1 MSISFLQL
9 LRKTA
14 IFILLFMRS
23 IVKFTHEV
31 IKMERAKFL
40 VNLMK
45 SKHMKVADISRI
57 TGIPYSTVKSIFE
70 KGIGKTS
77 YINVQKICHAL
88 GITTDELENM
98 SLCNQEL
105 QIQEPTVMDIEKLIA
120 RNGKNMSAEDKL
132 RLIKLLSELDI

>member
-1 MSISFLQL
+1 MYFLPF
-9 LRKTA
+9 LRKIA
-14 IFILLFMRS
+14 IFILLFVRS
-23 IVKFTHEV
+23 IVIFIYEV
-31 IKMERAKFL
+31 MNMERAKFL

-77 YINVQKICHAL
+77 YMNVQKICQAL
-88 GITTDELENM
+88 GITTDDLENM
-98 SLCNQEL
+98 SLSNQEL
-105 QIQEPTVMDIEKLIA
+105 QIQEPTVVDIEKLIA

>member
-1 MSISFLQL
+1 
-9 LRKTA
+9 
-14 IFILLFMRS
+14 
-23 IVKFTHEV
+23 
-31 IKMERAKFL
+31 MERAKFL